1 MSFYVVMIRTV
12 SILAIAGVI
21 GAVVLLAAHL
31 TAGGRAQLRQ
41 RLAGGTVDLM
51 RQAAAVALIATV
63 GSLYLSNG
71 VGFTPCVLCWY
82 QRIAM
87 YPLVVIAGVAALT
100 RDSNGWRYGLPLSL
114 TGLLIA
120 IYHVALQYQPALDV
134 VSCDASAPCTGRHV
148 LVFGFISIPVLSG
161 AAFAVI
167 SALLLTARTVGRGED
182 NDAMDLHEPSTEIPG
197 A

>member
-12 SILAIAGVI
+12 SILAIVGMI
-21 GAVVLLAAHL
+21 GAVALFALNAS
-31 TAGGRAQLRQ
+31 AGGRARLRE
-41 RLAGGTVDLM
+41 RFAGGSVDLL
-51 RQAAAVALIATV
+51 RQAALVALVAML

-87 YPLVVIAGVAALT
+87 YPLVVIAGVGALT
-100 RDSNGWRYGLPLSL
+100 RDANAWRYGLPLSV

-120 IYHVALQYQPALDV
+120 LYHVALQYQPALDV

-161 AAFAVI
+161 AAFALI
-167 SALLLTARTVGRGED
+167 TALLLTVRTAARGEAS
-182 NDAMDLHEPSTEIPG
+182 DAIEAAVED
-197 A
+197 